1 MQSLKVISFIVL
13 TFCGCSLTAQ
23 SPWLLNFEKPA
34 TNPILQADSTALFND
49 PIDKTVVQWQ
59 KADVF
64 NPGAIVRNDTVFLLF
79 RAEDDPT
86 AILGGRTSRIGLAY
100 STDGIHFSKYD
111 DPVLYPDN
119 DDFAIWDQ
127 PGGVEDPRVV
137 ELPDGTY
144 LMLYTSWNTK
154 TARLSAAVSQDL
166 RSWEKKGPVFQKAHQ
181 GRFLDI
187 WSKSGSVV
195 TELVDGRLIA
205 KKIMDK
211 YWMYWGELFMNVAS
225 SEDGVNW
232 EPLLDDEGEL
242 LHAFE
247 PTLGDFDS
255 HLVEPGP
262 PALYTDNGILVLYN
276 GKNLSGE
283 GAGTM
288 VAENTYC
295 GGQVLFSGENPA
307 KFLKRLS
314 EPFICP
320 SLPHE
325 TSGQYQAGTTFVEGL
340 VFYKNKWFLYYGTA
354 DSMVGVAIAESQ
366 KE

>member
-1 MQSLKVISFIVL
+1 MSPIRFIFVVL
-13 TFCGCSLTAQ
+13 VFLYSSAVSGQ
-23 SPWLLNFEKPA
+23 DPWLLGFEKPKQ
-34 TNPILQADSTALFND
+34 NPILTADSTAVFTD
-49 PIDKTVVQWQ
+49 PLSGSVVHWQ

-79 RAEDDPT
+79 RAEDDPD

-100 STDGIHFSKYD
+100 STDGLHFEKYP
-111 DPVLYPDN
+111 DPVLIPDT
-119 DDFAIWDQ
+119 DEFAIWDQ

-144 LMLYTSWNTK
+144 LMLYTSWNRK
-154 TARLSAAVSQDL
+154 VARLSAAVSSDL
-166 RSWEKKGPVFQKAHQ
+166 RNWVKKGPVFNGAYG
-181 GRFLDI
+181 GRFMNS

-211 YWMYWGELFMNVAS
+211 YWMYWGELFMNLAS
-225 SEDGVNW
+225 SEDGVHW
-232 EPLLDDEGEL
+232 TPLLDENGEL
-242 LHAFE
+242 LKVFE
-247 PTLGDFDS
+247 PTLNDFDS

-262 PALYTDNGILVLYN
+262 PALYTEKGILVLYN

-283 GAGTM
+283 GAGSS
-288 VAENTYC
+288 VPENTYC
-295 GGQVLFSGENPA
+295 GGQVLFGKENPA
-307 KFLKRLS
+307 KLIKRLE

-325 TSGQYQAGTTFVEGL
+325 VSGQYKAGTTFIEGL
-340 VFYKNKWFLYYGTA
+340 VYYRDRWFLYYGTA
-354 DSMVGVAIAESQ
+354 DSMVGVAVAGFE
-366 KE
+366 

>member
-1 MQSLKVISFIVL
+1 MTKTRLLTSVAYLFLSLGVS
-13 TFCGCSLTAQ
+13 GQ
-23 SPWLLNFEKPA
+23 DPWLTGFEKPSV
-34 TNPILQADSTALFND
+34 NPILTADSTAIFKD
-49 PIDKTVVQWQ
+49 PLSGNSVQWQ

-79 RAEDDPT
+79 RAEDDPG

-100 STDGIHFSKYD
+100 STDGLHFDKYP
-111 DPVLYPDN
+111 DPVLFPDK
-119 DDFAIWDQ
+119 DGFRIWDQ

-144 LMLYTSWNTK
+144 LMLYTSWNRK
-154 TARLSAAVSQDL
+154 IARLSAAVSRDL
-166 RSWEKKGPVFQKAHQ
+166 RNWEKKGPVFNSAYG
-181 GRFLDI
+181 GRFLNT

-211 YWMYWGELFMNVAS
+211 YWMYWGELFMNLAS
-225 SEDGVNW
+225 SDDGVHW
-232 EPLLDDEGEL
+232 VPLLDENGEL
-242 LHAFE
+242 LRVLE
-247 PTLGDFDS
+247 PRPNEFDS

-262 PALYTDNGILVLYN
+262 PALFTDDGVLVLYN

-283 GAGTM
+283 GAATY
-288 VAENTYC
+288 VPENTYC
-295 GGQVLFSGENPA
+295 GGQVLFGKENPA
-307 KFLKRLS
+307 KLIRRMD

-325 TSGQYQAGTTFVEGL
+325 VSGQYKAGTTFIEGL
-340 VFYKNKWFLYYGTA
+340 VFFKNQWILYYGTA
-354 DSMVGVAIAESQ
+354 DSMVGVAVARAED
-366 KE
+366 